1 MRTHRG
7 RGRRTIDVISARF
20 VFAAAAWLLAAA
32 RVARVAPVA
41 PVAPSVHTV
50 DIVGDAYRPV
60 DSAAQRGDTIRWR
73 NTDLVAHTV
82 TSRRP
87 GFESGRIEPG
97 GQFIWIANDTGVFAY
112 YCKRHR
118 AMTATLTI
126 R

>member
-7 RGRRTIDVISARF
+7 RGRRTIDAISARF
-20 VFAAAAWLLAAA
+20 VFAAATWLLAAS
-32 RVARVAPVA
+32 RIAPAVPTA
-41 PVAPSVHTV
+41 HTI
-50 DIVGDAYRPV
+50 DIVGDAYRPT

-97 GQFIWIANDTGVFAY
+97 GQFIWIAGDTGVFPY

-118 AMTATLTI
+118 AMTATLTV